1 MASTSGA
8 GTGKGAA
15 EEPEPEPGESPY
27 TTSTSAAAAPYDV
40 REYQVHPDD
49 RGGGGGGGKLTKKKK
64 GGGSKKG
71 AKDKGKGE
79 GAEKEKDKEKG
90 KEEDEEDDD
99 GTHRCGNCDAPDA
112 KSKCKGCGVEYYC
125 NRECQTVRA
134 RMWRM
139 GGAPPMHPSRRCS
152 PVASSHTTTA
162 ATPTRS
168 TGSTAATRRPAAPTS
183 SRRPPRRSRTGCARG
198 RSRPTSASSAS
209 SHRSS
214 PPPCRAGTASALN
227 VWWSCGRRACQRR
240 VLYVERVCRRA
251 GRSCSSWGTGCG
263 RSSAGSRRGPI
274 TLGARYRR
282 RSRARWTARS

>member
-1 MASTSGA
+1 MMFQKGAVSASGDHRPTSAIERAPRSVPPSTDAPPSLEWWRVERTASGIMASTSGA

-27 TTSTSAAAAPYDV
+27 TASASATTAAAAAAAAAAPYDP

-49 RGGGGGGGKLTKKKK
+49 RGGGGGGGKLTKNKK

-112 KSKCKGCGVEYYC
+112 KSKCKGCGVVYYC

-152 PVASSHTTTA
+152 PVASSHTTAA

-168 TGSTAATRRPAAPTS
+168 TGSTAATRPPAPPTS
-183 SRRPPRRSRTGCARG
+183 SRPL
-198 RSRPTSASSAS
+198 PT
-209 SHRSS
+209 
-214 PPPCRAGTASALN
+214 
-227 VWWSCGRRACQRR
+227 
-240 VLYVERVCRRA
+240 
-251 GRSCSSWGTGCG
+251 
-263 RSSAGSRRGPI
+263 RSSAGSARRPSRP
-274 TLGARYRR
+274 TGA
-282 RSRARWTARS
+282 